1 MAWCEAGGGPG
12 RHFRGSVLPG
22 SAVFRPKRAGVHALR
37 PGYGSRAG
45 LLPPAD
51 SFAPRPP
58 LASGVLLQVRIN
70 SGPPLRLL
78 LDSGASRITL
88 DARASVR
95 SALAAVAE
103 SHLVGAGEAPTRPVR
118 SGVAGSVD
126 VGPLQFRNCRVDMAP
141 GVLAEGID
149 GVIPMSL
156 FGGFLI
162 RLDLP
167 GKALDLTPYPDGA
180 AQPAGTVPAI
190 LRDDLLFVRGAL
202 NDALEGYI
210 LLDTGAS
217 YSAVSQRTAKVL
229 RSSPVSSIDLRGA
242 GGAVNGDLITAGVR
256 FQVAGRSFTADPV
269 VALDLAALS
278 ALNGVDA
285 IGVLGYPALR
295 ASILTVNYRDAL
307 VRIDNQSKGGN
318 PGCRWLAKDRPAL
331 VEAPAITPKQP
342 VGSGTRPKHE
352 LQAARGAS
360 RRGSDGL
367 LMDCRGYGLNRTWE
381 SQIEIQD
388 D

>member
-1 MAWCEAGGGPG
+1 MPCGP
-12 RHFRGSVLPG
+12 VTAPE
-22 SAVFRPKRAGVHALR
+22 RPYSLR
-37 PGYGSRAG
+37 LS
-45 LLPPAD
+45 

-58 LASGVLLQVRIN
+58 QASGVLLQVRIN
-70 SGPPLRLL
+70 GGPPLRLL
-78 LDSGASRITL
+78 LDSGAARITL
-88 DARASVR
+88 GARASAR
-95 SALAAVAE
+95 SAIAAVGE
-103 SHLVGAGEAPTRPVR
+103 SHLVGAGESPTRPVR

-126 VGPLQFRNCRVDMAP
+126 IGPLQFRNCRVDMAP
-141 GVLAEGID
+141 GELAEGID

-167 GKALDLTPYPDGA
+167 GKALDLTPYPDGEA
-180 AQPAGTVPAI
+180 AQPTGTVPAT

-229 RSSPVSSIDLRGA
+229 RSSPVSSVDLRGA
-242 GGAVNGDLITAGVR
+242 NGAVNGDLIGAGVR
-256 FQVAGRSFTADPV
+256 FQVAGRSFTAEPV
-269 VALDLAALS
+269 VALDLVALS

-295 ASILTVNYRDAL
+295 GSILTVNYRDAL

-318 PGCRWLAKDRPAL
+318 PRVLM
-331 VEAPAITPKQP
+331 
-342 VGSGTRPKHE
+342 
-352 LQAARGAS
+352 ARQRRAGA
-360 RRGSDGL
+360 R
-367 LMDCRGYGLNRTWE
+367 
-381 SQIEIQD
+381 
-388 D
+388 